1 VDNFWHIFFIWMH
14 ILGVAL
20 LVGPQFFLA
29 LAWIPASRQIS
40 DLPTRITAMRTITR
54 RFGYIGGA
62 GIVLLVLAG
71 TYLISDWRD
80 YYLGG
85 DDSVEFTSIRF
96 GVVFIVKMSLFVVML
111 AVLALHI
118 FWLGPRQLERMEA
131 QANGERI
138 SEAEIRSARVQSMIT
153 SILGLVL
160 ALAIMVLG
168 AMLNTSTWSL
178 REI

>member
-1 VDNFWHIFFIWMH
+1 MDNFWHVFFIWMH

-20 LVGPQFFLA
+20 LVGPQFFMA
-29 LAWIPASRQIS
+29 LAWIPASREIT
-40 DLPTRITAMRTITR
+40 DLRARIKAMRTITR

-71 TYLISDWRD
+71 SFLIADWRD
-80 YYLGG
+80 YYGVPS
-85 DDSVEFTSIRF
+85 DAEFTGLRF

-111 AVLALHI
+111 AALAVHM

-138 SEAEIRSARVQSMIT
+138 SEAEVRSARVTSMVT

-168 AMLNTSTWSL
+168 AMLNTASWSL
-178 REI
+178 QEI

>member
-1 VDNFWHIFFIWMH
+1 MDNFWHIFFIWLH

-29 LAWIPASRQIS
+29 LAWIPASREIT
-40 DLPTRITAMRTITR
+40 DLRVRVKAMRTITR

-71 TYLISDWRD
+71 SYLIADWRD
-80 YYLGG
+80 YYGIPE
-85 DDSVEFTSIRF
+85 DAEFTSLRF
-96 GVVFIVKMSLFVVML
+96 GVVFIIKMSLFTVML
-111 AVLALHI
+111 AALAVHM
-118 FWLGPRQLERMEA
+118 FWLGPRQLEAMEA

-138 SEAEIRSARVQSMIT
+138 SEAEVRSARRQSMIT

-168 AMLNTSTWSL
+168 AMLNTEGWSL
-178 REI
+178 QEI